1 MMGGDATFFGQ
12 FERGSNVYFRAR
24 YSF

>member
-1 MMGGDATFFGQ
+1 MGGDATFFGQ